1 MNTFLFALKKELYKL
16 THKKKYIVFI
26 LIGAAVSL
34 IRWGGSA
41 LITRLTDGYVTMK
54 TNMTL
59 EMLPFAVEILIPIIM
74 FIAAAD
80 LFTHEYSADTLKMCL
95 LQPITRFKLLTA
107 KAAAVVITGAASLL
121 IMYIVNM
128 IIQLL
133 SGGSIAQAPVTLAAY
148 IIDILPL
155 IGVAFLGI
163 LINVCLKGSAS
174 SMLLCLAVYAVM
186 KYMGLYVAGSESF
199 LFTASAKL
207 HVMILGQALPMHIL
221 MYKMGILFG
230 SILILYPVSYIIFDK
245 KNV

>member
-16 THKKKYIVFI
+16 IHKKKYIVFI

-41 LITRLTDGYVTMK
+41 LITRITEGHIVVK

-74 FIAAAD
+74 FAAAAD

-95 LQPITRFKLLTA
+95 MQPVTRFKLLTA
-107 KAAAVVITGAASLL
+107 KAAAVVITGAVSLL
-121 IMYIVNM
+121 VMYVANM
-128 IIQLL
+128 VIQLI
-133 SGGSIAQAPVTLAAY
+133 SGGSLSQAPITLAAY
-148 IIDILPL
+148 LIDIIPL

-174 SMLLCLAVYAVM
+174 SMLLCLAVYGIM

-199 LFTASAKL
+199 LFTANAKL
-207 HVMILGQALPMHIL
+207 HVMILGQTLPLRIL

-230 SILILYPVSYIIFDK
+230 SILILYSISYIIFDR